1 METKASFV
9 SLQQLRCL
17 RAAAQHGSFAA
28 AAEAVGLTQP
38 AVADHVRKLERLL
51 GVQLFTR
58 RARGVTLTEA
68 GAAFDAHA
76 RAALD
81 AIDDAV
87 LAVDDIG
94 GLRAGT
100 LAFGLPATPEAY
112 EIDSFASDFA
122 LRHPGIRLRLVG
134 RNSST
139 SADLVREGELEAALV
154 SLPID
159 NRQLVVRPVADDEV
173 VFVSADRSRTV
184 HPATIEHL
192 TDRRLVV
199 YDAESGDRDPLRRQF
214 AKLAQEVGLRLEPRI
229 ETETMVMALRL
240 VADGAG
246 DTYLPRA
253 HTTAPYFPGGLH
265 IAGFD
270 PPITETLAIVR
281 RENSRPSPAVAGFA
295 EALCDHL
302 VERMGATNSF

>member
-9 SLQQLRCL
+9 SLQQLRCV

-28 AAEAVGLTQP
+28 AADALGLTQP

-58 RARGVTLTEA
+58 RARGVVLTEG
-68 GAAFDAHA
+68 GAAFDTHTQ
-76 RAALD
+76 AALD
-81 AIDDAV
+81 SVDDAV
-87 LAVDDIG
+87 LAVDDINR
-94 GLRAGT
+94 LRAGR

-112 EIDSFASDFA
+112 AIDSFASDFA
-122 LRHPGIRLRLVG
+122 LRHPGIRLRLIG
-134 RNSST
+134 RNSAS

-159 NRQLVVRPVADDEV
+159 SRQLAVRPVAEDEV
-173 VFVSADRSRTV
+173 VFISADRAQTV
-184 HPATIEHL
+184 RPVTIEHL
-192 TDRRLVV
+192 TRRPLIM
-199 YDAESGDRDPLRRQF
+199 YDAESGDRDPLRRQI
-214 AKLAQEVGLRLEPRI
+214 ATRAQEAGLRLEPRI
-229 ETETMVMALRL
+229 ETETMVVALRF

-253 HTTAPYFPGGLH
+253 HTKAPYFPGGVH
-265 IAGFD
+265 VTGFD
-270 PPITETLAIVR
+270 PPIMETLAIVR

-295 EALCDHL
+295 DALCDHL
-302 VERMGATNSF
+302 VEHLGAAGS